1 MTRFR
6 LALWPTIF
14 TIPALILMA
23 TLGWWQLE
31 RREWKHDLFARLE
44 TRLAAPPTSVE
55 DVESDPQ
62 SAEFRRISV
71 SGHFLHENEMHYPGR
86 TLDGVVGF
94 EIMTPL
100 VTDAERVVLV
110 DRGWV
115 PQAARDPATRPDSQ
129 PPGLVTVEGV
139 VRLPPERGWFT
150 PQNAPDQNQWFSVDL
165 DAAARSA
172 GIDPARMLPFYVVAS
187 PSATEEGLPVPRGSR
202 IDLPDNHLQYAITWL
217 SLAAALLVIYV
228 LYIVRRNESA

>member
-1 MTRFR
+1 MTRLR
-6 LALWPTIF
+6 LALWPTLF
-14 TIPALILMA
+14 TLPTLILMV

-44 TRLAAPPTSVE
+44 ARLAAPPATVN
-55 DVESDPQ
+55 DAARDPQ
-62 SAEFRRISV
+62 SAEFRRVAV
-71 SGHFLHENEMHYPGR
+71 SGRFLHEHEMHYPGR

-94 EIMTPL
+94 EIVTPL

-115 PQAARDPATRPDSQ
+115 PQAARDPAARPGSQ
-129 PPGLVTVEGV
+129 PPGTVTAEGV

-150 PQNAPDQNQWFSVDL
+150 PENAPDQNQWFSIDP

-172 GIDPARMLPFYVVAS
+172 GIDPARMLPFYVVAA

-202 IDLPDNHLQYAITWL
+202 IDLPDNHLQYAITWF
-217 SLAAALLVIYV
+217 SLAAVLLVIYV
-228 LYIVRRNESA
+228 LYIFRRNESA